1 MSVMEE
7 QNQALVPL
15 MFDLF
20 SLEKTSKFAFWAK
33 FKGSYDHVG

>member
-1 MSVMEE
+1 MSMMEE

-20 SLEKTSKFAFWAK
+20 SLEKTLKFAQKANFE
-33 FKGSYDHVG
+33 GSYDHVG